1 MITLVSCGYR
11 YVYPEGLT
19 IHRPEGA
26 GNYAFVYFKNKSEVL
41 LNGRLVI
48 ADGDTYVLFRPT
60 TPQFYRGVE
69 LPYADDWLHCEGEG
83 LAELLEELD
92 FPLDTIV
99 PATDPTIISRGI
111 MELHRVRQL
120 GGPFKERI
128 LDAELRSLFMKL
140 SNLRKL
146 SSLTNRPGRYFRQLS
161 EVRDELYN
169 APHVHSSVEQLAA
182 RANLSTS
189 YFQHLYKDLFG
200 CSVVADMIN
209 GRLEYA
215 KYLLKN
221 TSLSVSAI
229 AARCGYEHDTH
240 FMRQFKKF
248 VGVTPGQFKA
258 GL

>member
-11 YVYPEGLT
+11 YVYPDGLT
-19 IHRPEGA
+19 IDRPDGA

-41 LNGRLVI
+41 LNGRRVI
-48 ADGDTYVLFRPT
+48 AEGDSYVLFRPS
-60 TPQFYRGVE
+60 TPQYYRGVE
-69 LPYADDWLHCEGEG
+69 LPYADDWLHYEGDDLEK
-83 LAELLEELD
+83 LLDELN

-99 PATDPTIISRGI
+99 PASDPSLVSRSI

-120 GGPFKERI
+120 GGPHKERI
-128 LDAELRSLFMKL
+128 VDAELRALFMKL
-140 SNLRKL
+140 SNLQEL
-146 SSLTNRPGRYFRQLS
+146 SSLTNRSVRYFRQLA
-161 EVRDELYN
+161 ELRDELYN
-169 APHVHSSVEQLAA
+169 APHVRSSVEQLAA
-182 RANLSTS
+182 RVNLSTS

-200 CSVVADMIN
+200 CSIVADMIN

-221 TSLSVSAI
+221 STLSVSAI

-248 VGVTPGQFKA
+248 VGSTPGRFKA